1 MPIRIFL
8 LALCLFFNSF
18 SELIAQRTE
27 PDFYSTQE
35 EKPKREKQPLK
46 ERVVLGGNLGLA
58 FGTNTFL
65 QVAPQVG
72 YRLTP
77 NFMAGVGGGY
87 TYYKYGNFGAESLY
101 SISGWSRL
109 NVFEGIFLCTELES
123 VNCTVYDR
131 YNRATRENVPLWL
144 VGLGY
149 ASGSGDGLGV
159 SMQLMF
165 DLIGDTRSPYANPLI
180 RGGVLFAI

>member
-1 MPIRIFL
+1 MPLKISL
-8 LALCLFFNSF
+8 LALCLFFTSF
-18 SELIAQRTE
+18 SGLMAQRTE

-35 EKPKREKQPLK
+35 EKPKKEKQPLK
-46 ERVVLGGNLGLA
+46 QRMVLGGNLALA

-72 YRLTP
+72 YRLTS
-77 NFMAGVGGGY
+77 NLMAGVGGGY
-87 TYYKYGNFGAESLY
+87 TYYKYANFGAESLY
-101 SISGWSRL
+101 SVSAWSRF
-109 NVFEGIFLCTELES
+109 NVYEGIFLGTELES

-144 VGLGY
+144 VGIGY

-165 DLIGDTRSPYANPLI
+165 DLIGDTRSPYTNPLI